1 MRHQSHQGVGSTA
14 AQTALAAL
22 AGWTPSRRG
31 FLSSLL
37 VASAATTAVGTA
49 AAIVIPAATAAP
61 TCVSPRMVHKMSEF
75 IRLSAALDAAED
87 SADPT
92 AWDRAAEARRPAL
105 EELVFERPESLTD
118 LAAKMTALAQFMT
131 DEDSELFTFRRL
143 AEDATILAGGAK

>member
-1 MRHQSHQGVGSTA
+1 MRHSHHAPGSPA
-14 AQTALAAL
+14 AQADLASL
-22 AGWTPSRRG
+22 AGWTPSRRSFIG
-31 FLSSLL
+31 SLL
-37 VASAATTAVGTA
+37 VASAATTAAGL
-49 AAIVIPAATAAP
+49 AIPSSAP
-61 TCVSPRMVHKMSEF
+61 VMPGVSPRMAHKMSEF

-118 LAAKMTALAQFMT
+118 FAAKMTALAQFTT